1 MSTILAANSSSLG
14 NGGREEEAV
23 GATAGVAV
31 GATAELADGVAAE
44 ALDAL
49 PLASPE
55 AAMS

>member
-1 MSTILAANSSSLG
+1 MSTILATNSSNLG

-23 GATAGVAV
+23 GATACVAG
-31 GATAELADGVAAE
+31 GAAAELADGVGAE